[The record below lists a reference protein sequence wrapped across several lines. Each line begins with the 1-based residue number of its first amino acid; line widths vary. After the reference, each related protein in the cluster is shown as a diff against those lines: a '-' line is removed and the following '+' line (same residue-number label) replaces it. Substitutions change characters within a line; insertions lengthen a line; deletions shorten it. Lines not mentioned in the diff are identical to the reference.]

1 MYFTIAVTVKWLL
14 QRDNKNTTFLVC
26 FYWSMC
32 MHRLGRAC
40 TVWDVR
46 APFGTCMHRLGRAPP
61 PTPLHLLMERQH
73 HVREASELEQN
84 EEDELAGEVLP
95 QELTG
100 AAVVK
105 LLLRLGPLHG
115 VHHQIHQLVLQ
126 NRTPLLVLQERTE
139 EHLTQTRT
147 TANTPVTGPVKPFI
161 HESYHSSVHH
171 IQAST
176 STLVH

>member
-14 QRDNKNTTFLVC
+14 QRDNKNTTPFLVC

-40 TVWDVR
+40 TVWDV
-46 APFGTCMHRLGRAPP
+46 PPP

-126 NRTPLLVLQERTE
+126 NRTPLLMLQEGRGASYTDQNHCKHTSNWACE
-139 EHLTQTRT
+139 TLHTR
-147 TANTPVTGPVKPFI
+147 VLSLF
-161 HESYHSSVHH
+161 SSSH
-171 IQAST
+171 T
-176 STLVH
+176 S